1 MALRTKLSE
10 ARGLGTAKEGTHHWW
25 VQRVTSIALIPL
37 TIWFAFALASVARQ
51 SHEAVVAWLATPV
64 NAVLMLL
71 FIVAT
76 FHHLH
81 LGIQTIM
88 EDYLH
93 KEPVKIAGI
102 LGVKLASAALGVAAA
117 FAVLKIAFGA

>member
-1 MALRTKLSE
+1 MLLRTKLSE
-10 ARGLGTAKEGTHHWW
+10 ARGLGSAKEGTHHWW
-25 VQRVTSIALIPL
+25 VHRVTSVALIPL
-37 TIWFAFALASVARQ
+37 TLWFAFAVATMAGQ
-51 SHEAVVAWLATPV
+51 SYEAVTAWLAAPV

-81 LGIQTIM
+81 LGVQTIL
-88 EDYLH
+88 EDYVH
-93 KEPVKIAGI
+93 IEGVKIAAI
-102 LGVKLASAALGVAAA
+102 LAVKLASGALGVAAA